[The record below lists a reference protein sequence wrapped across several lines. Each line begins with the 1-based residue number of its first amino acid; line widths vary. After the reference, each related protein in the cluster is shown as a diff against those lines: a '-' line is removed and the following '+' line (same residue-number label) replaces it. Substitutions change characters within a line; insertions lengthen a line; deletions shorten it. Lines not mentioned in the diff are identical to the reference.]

1 MKPLQNKKTLLVT
14 TGDSDG
20 VGFEVTAKALVSLPK
35 VFFKTSEVC
44 VFVTKNFEKKYFTLL
59 CKSFRVVTL
68 HLSSS
73 AFSLDA
79 LVAQTASKK
88 PCLYFVVCSDSPPA
102 WIFSLA
108 GLCLNS
114 PSSLALITAPLSKT
128 LIKAAGYSEIGHTE
142 ILATVSKS
150 NSLYM
155 AFVGMYFNVVLLTG
169 HIPLKAASDAFKKI
183 QWDTIRQLIDDFIP
197 GLRWPKKPVGVL
209 GVNPHA
215 GEKGLITGG
224 EEAMVTSQIE
234 KINKSQ
240 SKTKWEGPLVPDAAF
255 LKANWSRYSVYLCGY
270 HDQGLIPFKAIHGQD
285 SGVHV
290 TLGLPFIRTSV
301 DHGTA
306 KEIFGKNRA
315 NPNSM
320 IEALLLAKK
329 LLNKKLNV

>member
-1 MKPLQNKKTLLVT
+1 MKSSLNKKTLLVT

-20 VGFEVTAKALVSLPK
+20 VGFEVAAKALIALPS
-35 VFFKTSEVC
+35 VFFKTATVC
-44 VFVTKNFEKKYFTLL
+44 VFVTKKFEKRYFTLL
-59 CKSFRVVTL
+59 CKTFRVVTL
-68 HLSSS
+68 QVASS
-73 AFSLDA
+73 AFALDL
-79 LVAQTASKK
+79 LVRQPVSKK
-88 PCLYFVVCSDSPPA
+88 SILYFVVCSDTPPD

-108 GLCLNS
+108 QLCLKAPAS
-114 PSSLALITAPLSKT
+114 CALVTAPLSKT

-155 AFVGMYFNVVLLTG
+155 AFVGKYFNVVLLTG
-169 HIPLKAASDAFKKI
+169 HIPLRLASDALKDI
-183 QWDTIRQLIDDFIP
+183 QWDTVSKLIAKFIA
-197 GLRWPKKPVGVL
+197 GLRQPKKPVGIV
-209 GVNPHA
+209 GMNPHA
-215 GEKGLITGG
+215 GEGGLISCG
-224 EEAMVTSQIE
+224 EDVLIKEQIE

-240 SKTKWEGPLVPDAAF
+240 SKIKWEGPLVPDAAF
-255 LKANWSRYSVYLCGY
+255 LKTNWNRYSVYLCGY
-270 HDQGLIPFKAIHGQD
+270 HDQGLIPFKSIHGQD

-306 KEIFGKNRA
+306 KDIFGKNRA

-329 LLNKKLNV
+329 LIDKKSHA